1 MKDNLLIYVCDVQ
14 GQPAEWIRILPLGRV
29 ELRDSRKPFDI
40 TPADLE
46 EIIRKFRAD
55 KIDLVVDYQHQ
66 SLGDGEALA
75 AGWIQDL
82 EARNDGLY
90 SRVTWTTKALKHIQ
104 EGEFRYYSPVMKL
117 TRPMELKHAALT
129 NTPALKGTALSPL
142 LAAKYGGEGET
153 EILVMAAAVNSD
165 KTSQEARSKKYG
177 IKIRP
182 DGNVSK
188 PGKWAEV
195 PDEQW
200 GDPVNYA
207 YPMPDKAH
215 GQDALSRWGDPS
227 NSEQYP
233 KAEQAVIEKRIHS
246 RAQALGIK
254 TQEDKSMPIQQMKG
268 ILGLTAEAQET
279 EVLTA
284 VQHIVQ
290 QDTALKSAITSAL
303 GLKADA
309 KPEEITGAITALKGG
324 QGKLANLETE
334 VAALKDKE
342 ATRAAEGLVEEALKE
357 GKLIPAERDL
367 AVSDAKR
374 DAEGFKA
381 RMAVRPK
388 LVPLRNNLGVRT
400 PGGNSTDEPGPEA
413 SANERLAFKA
423 QKLAAEKNLDLAKA
437 QAQVL
442 KENPELDR
450 EWQQSLRV
458 ARA

>member
-1 MKDNLLIYVCDVQ
+1 MTTKKIMIILEA
-14 GQPAEWIRILPLGRV
+14 GSTPPEWIHLLTMGELTLADAREPIRV
-29 ELRDSRKPFDI
+29 DQQALNN
-40 TPADLE
+40 
-46 EIIRKFRAD
+46 IIAAGTRRGN
-55 KIDLVVDYQHQ
+55 DLVIDYEHQ
-66 SLGDGEALA
+66 TLSGGEAPA
-75 AGWIQDL
+75 AGWIKEMQ
-82 EARNDGLY
+82 ARPDGLWA
-90 SRVTWTTKALKHIQ
+90 RVDWTDKAAAYITNR
-104 EGEFRYYSPVMKL
+104 EYRYFSPVL
-117 TRPMELKHAALT
+117 TLDEERRPTALLNAGLTNFPAITHLPPLVAKSREGMEVIALT
-129 NTPALKGTALSPL
+129 AHPDTA
-142 LAAKYGGEGET
+142 AQ
-153 EILVMAAAVNSD
+153 M
-165 KTSQEARSKKYG
+165 ARSKKYG

-182 DGNVSK
+182 DGNISK
-188 PGKWAEV
+188 PSKWAQV

-200 GDPVNYA
+200 GDPVNYD

-215 GQDALSRWGDPS
+215 CQNALSRWGDTS
-227 NSEQYP
+227 NSGQYP
-233 KAEQAVIEKRIHS
+233 KAEQAIIEKRIHS
-246 RAQALGIK
+246 QAQALGIK

-268 ILGLTAEAQET
+268 ILGLTAEAQDN
-279 EVLTA
+279 EVIAAMKGA
-284 VQHIVQ
+284 VESVTVMKGILA
-290 QDTALKSAITSAL
+290 TLKLPVGAT
-303 GLKADA
+303 
-309 KPEEITGAITALKGG
+309 PEQIAGAITALKGD
-324 QGKLANLETE
+324 QGELATLKTE

-342 ATRAAEGLVEEALKE
+342 ATRVAEGLVEEALKE

-388 LVPLRNNLGVRT
+388 LVPLRDNLGVRI
-400 PGGNSTDEPGPEA
+400 PEGGGTDEPGPEA